1 MHTKL
6 VIGIEK
12 IYERG
17 AENVAIE
24 RGRYKIRKALVYNT
38 NEFEFYHESIQKTPE
53 NSC

>member
-24 RGRYKIRKALVYNT
+24 RGRYKIRKALVCNT
-38 NEFEFYHESIQKTPE
+38 EFEFYHESIQKTPE